1 MSKYKTNS
9 PMDFSII
16 YKEIQNLISIFGTRE
31 LAYLSWLAI
40 IICLIISSPKLRKSA
55 WNVLR
60 ALFNLKFNI
69 IYLLTLGH
77 FYGLVYV
84 LSIFGFWDK
93 SLLKDTIYWVLLSAS
108 MLMYRIATN
117 KAPLNFLKNAI
128 KDNVKLSV
136 FLSFIMTLAT
146 FNFWIEFIAIPI
158 LVLLVG
164 MHTVAQYKKEHAPV
178 RKILDILGQIASV
191 LLLIY
196 LVYFAIGHYSEHLNI
211 QTLKEFT
218 LPIILTILFIPF
230 LAVLNLYVQYEDIAT
245 LLKRKSK
252 NKLQYYQ
259 WLFSALIFF
268 NFNIKGVIRW
278 RNNFVYLNHE
288 ESLWSSM
295 RKILAKQIKEN
306 TPPKHPELEGWNPI
320 DAKKFLYKK
329 NINIQEYDSNLGET
343 WEGKS
348 KGLKLSEDFMT
359 GVCNYSIKGSKYVV
373 HSLHLDLTCYDS
385 SRISDIHLFLSIFDE
400 LYDMSVHEEIP
411 HKIKKSILTFKS
423 LDYENPYTEIGIH
436 FYMWKNERK
445 GYNLSI
451 TIRHKNLTIEPD

>member
-1 MSKYKTNS
+1 ME
-9 PMDFSII
+9 FSII
-16 YKEIQNLISIFGTRE
+16 YKDIQNLISIFSTRE

-40 IICLIISSPKLRKSA
+40 IICLIISSAKLRKSV

-60 ALFNLKFNI
+60 LLFNWKFNI

-77 FYGLVYV
+77 FYGLIYV

-136 FLSFIMTLAT
+136 FLSFVMNLAT

-164 MHTVAQYKKEHAPV
+164 MHTVAQYKKEYAPV
-178 RKILDILGQIASV
+178 RKILGILGQIASV

-196 LVYFAIGHYSEHLNI
+196 LVYFAIGHYSEYLNI
-211 QTLKEFT
+211 QKLKEFT

-230 LAVLNLYVQYEDIAT
+230 LAALNLYVQYEDIAT

-278 RNNFVYLNHE
+278 RNNFVYLNLE

-295 RKILAKQIKEN
+295 RKIRAKQIEEN

-320 DAKKFLYKK
+320 CIFRTILHHYSTPKYTSDSAAKCTTL
-329 NINIQEYDSNLGET
+329 
-343 WEGKS
+343 
-348 KGLKLSEDFMT
+348 
-359 GVCNYSIKGSKYVV
+359 V
-373 HSLHLDLTCYDS
+373 
-385 SRISDIHLFLSIFDE
+385 
-400 LYDMSVHEEIP
+400 
-411 HKIKKSILTFKS
+411 
-423 LDYENPYTEIGIH
+423 
-436 FYMWKNERK
+436 
-445 GYNLSI
+445 
-451 TIRHKNLTIEPD
+451 

>member
-1 MSKYKTNS
+1 ME
-9 PMDFSII
+9 FSII
-16 YKEIQNLISIFGTRE
+16 YKDIQNLISIFSTRE

-40 IICLIISSPKLRKSA
+40 IICLILSSPKLRKSV

-60 ALFNLKFNI
+60 LLFNWKFNI

-77 FYGLVYV
+77 FYGLIYV
-84 LSIFGFWDK
+84 LSIFGFWDN
-93 SLLKDTIYWVLLSAS
+93 SLLKDTIYWAIL
-108 MLMYRIATN
+108 
-117 KAPLNFLKNAI
+117 NAI

-136 FLSFIMTLAT
+136 FLSFVMNLAT

-164 MHTVAQYKKEHAPV
+164 MHTVAQYKKEYAPV
-178 RKILDILGQIASV
+178 RKILGILGQIASV

-196 LVYFAIGHYSEHLNI
+196 LVYFAIGHYSEYLNI
-211 QTLKEFT
+211 QKLKEFT

-230 LAVLNLYVQYEDIAT
+230 LAALNLYVQYEDIAT

-278 RNNFVYLNHE
+278 RNNFVYLNLE

-295 RKILAKQIKEN
+295 RKIRAKQIEEN

-320 DAKKFLYKK
+320 DAKKFLYRK
-329 NINIQEYDSNLGET
+329 NMNIREYDSNLGET

-348 KGLKLSEDFMT
+348 KDLKLCEDFMT

-411 HKIKKSILTFKS
+411 HKIKKSILAF
-423 LDYENPYTEIGIH
+423 
-436 FYMWKNERK
+436 R
-445 GYNLSI
+445 NL
-451 TIRHKNLTIEPD
+451 